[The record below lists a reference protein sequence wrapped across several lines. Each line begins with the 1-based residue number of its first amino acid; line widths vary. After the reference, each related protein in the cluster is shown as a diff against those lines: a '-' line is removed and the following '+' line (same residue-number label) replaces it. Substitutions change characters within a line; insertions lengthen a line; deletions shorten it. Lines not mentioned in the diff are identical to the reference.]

1 MNQKPSFFIIFF
13 FEFELTFGLYAG
25 RFNTLYIS
33 QEILKKKKKKKTLH
47 INLIFRIT
55 KIIIVRE

>member
-33 QEILKKKKKKKTLH
+33 QEILKKKKKPYTL
-47 INLIFRIT
+47 ISFVEEQR
-55 KIIIVRE
+55 

>member
-33 QEILKKKKKKKTLH
+33 QEILKKKKKKEKTRH
-47 INLIFRIT
+47 INFICRRT
-55 KIIIVRE
+55 KIIVRE

>member
-33 QEILKKKKKKKTLH
+33 QEILKKKKKKTLH
-47 INLIFRIT
+47 INFICRRT

>member
-33 QEILKKKKKKKTLH
+33 QEILKKKKKKTLH
-47 INLIFRIT
+47 INFIFRRT

>member
-33 QEILKKKKKKKTLH
+33 QEILKKKKKKKKKNKKNRKG
-47 INLIFRIT
+47 IKR
-55 KIIIVRE
+55 KII